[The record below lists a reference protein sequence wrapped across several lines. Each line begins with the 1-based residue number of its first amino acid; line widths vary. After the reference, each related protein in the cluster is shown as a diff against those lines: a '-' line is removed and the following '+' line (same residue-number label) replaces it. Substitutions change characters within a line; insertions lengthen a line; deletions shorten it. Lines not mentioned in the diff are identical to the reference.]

1 MAIEIAY
8 TLIAVL
14 SINLALVAIAGF
26 KARKMSASGEKLALL
41 ADALE
46 VERQAKALLSDSRK
60 ELALH
65 EMELPYDLK
74 EADYGKGLLAARV
87 AASQARW
94 TQGQLKYGDNIA
106 GASARLG
113 FAKEA
118 LALASKKAELGRI
131 MLASQAENPEA
142 VSDDAFEQSPQW
154 PTSRTPESLLE
165 ASSYSPLKR

>member
-14 SINLALVAIAGF
+14 SVNLALVAIAGF

-87 AASQARW
+87 AASQAHWVQR
-94 TQGQLKYGDNIA
+94 QLKYGDDIA
-106 GASARLG
+106 GANARLG

-142 VSDDAFEQSPQW
+142 VSVSTTGQSLQQPPN
-154 PTSRTPESLLE
+154 PTSGAPIHI
-165 ASSYSPLKR
+165 

>member
-1 MAIEIAY
+1 MNIEIAY

-14 SINLALVAIAGF
+14 SVNLVLVAIAGF

-87 AASQARW
+87 AASQAHWAQR
-94 TQGQLKYGDNIA
+94 QLKYGDDIA
-106 GASARLG
+106 GASVRLG
-113 FAKEA
+113 LAKEA
-118 LALASKKAELGRI
+118 LALASKKAELGKTT
-131 MLASQAENPEA
+131 LASQAENPEA
-142 VSDDAFEQSPQW
+142 VSVSTSGQILQS
-154 PTSRTPESLLE
+154 PTSRPPESLLG
-165 ASSYSPLKR
+165 SSPYSPLKR